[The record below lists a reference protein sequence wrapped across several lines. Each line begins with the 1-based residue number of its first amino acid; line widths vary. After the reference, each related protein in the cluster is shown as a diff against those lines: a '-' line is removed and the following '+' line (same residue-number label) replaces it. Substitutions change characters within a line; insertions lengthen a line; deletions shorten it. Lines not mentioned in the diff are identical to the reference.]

1 MQRIKTRLLKN
12 KNLSSLF
19 KLKKLFVW
27 KKEMVRGNE
36 GEKTRK
42 KNQEEDEKKGQS
54 VIQRTFSLGRH
65 GHRVKSHLT
74 CLLLI
79 QHRVS
84 TTRVLVPFFLKDR
97 G

>member
-42 KNQEEDEKKGQS
+42 KKKS
-54 VIQRTFSLGRH
+54 GR
-65 GHRVKSHLT
+65 G
-74 CLLLI
+74 
-79 QHRVS
+79 
-84 TTRVLVPFFLKDR
+84 
-97 G
+97 